1 VARRGHRRRGIAG
14 RGGGGV
20 RREALVSGPH
30 VEGAGDTG
38 TRRGRRREGGERP
51 MVPRATFTSYYGRPV
66 LKEAP
71 WAADIPAYFFLGGLA
86 GACSILAAGADLSG
100 RTSLRRTTRLGAAA
114 GVACGFGALVHDL
127 GRPGRF
133 INMLRVIKPTS
144 PMSVGT
150 WILSAYA
157 PVAGIAAVAEMAP
170 LLPRGVAWAG
180 GVARALSRPAGLAA
194 AGLGAGVATYT
205 AVLVA
210 DTATPAW
217 HEARHELPFVFAAS
231 AATAAGGLG
240 MIGSDAVDAAPAR
253 RLAAGGALVEMLV
266 ERRMEQSMGL
276 AAETLRT
283 GRAATLLHAARALT
297 VGGALGGLL
306 LGRRNRAAA
315 AASGAALMGGSLCMR
330 FGIFEAGQV
339 SARDPRYTI
348 VPQRQRL
355 DERRAAG

>member
-1 VARRGHRRRGIAG
+1 
-14 RGGGGV
+14 V
-20 RREALVSGPH
+20 RREALVTGPH

-38 TRRGRRREGGERP
+38 TRRGSGREGGERP

-86 GACSILAAGADLSG
+86 GACSILAAGADLTG
-100 RTSLRRTTRLGAAA
+100 RTSLRRTTRIGAAA

-150 WILSAYA
+150 WTLSAYA
-157 PVAGIAAVAEMAP
+157 PLAGIAAVAEMAP

-180 GVARALSRPAGLAA
+180 GVTRALSRPAGLAA
-194 AGLGAGVATYT
+194 AGLGAAVATYT
-205 AVLVA
+205 AVLLA

-217 HEARHELPFVFAAS
+217 HEARRELPFVFAAS

-240 MIGSDAVDAAPAR
+240 MIGSDAVDATPAR

-266 ERRMEQSMGL
+266 ERRMEHSMGL

-283 GRAATLLHAARALT
+283 GRPATLLRAARALT

-306 LGRRNRAAA
+306 LGRRNRVAA

-330 FGIFEAGQV
+330 FGIFEAGQA

>member
-1 VARRGHRRRGIAG
+1 
-14 RGGGGV
+14 
-20 RREALVSGPH
+20 
-30 VEGAGDTG
+30 
-38 TRRGRRREGGERP
+38 

-71 WAADIPAYFFLGGLA
+71 WAADIPTYFFLCGLA
-86 GACSILAAGADLSG
+86 GACSMLAAGADLTG

-133 INMLRVIKPTS
+133 INMLRVVKPTS

-157 PVAGIAAVAEMAP
+157 PLAGVAAVAELVP
-170 LLPRGVAWAG
+170 LLPRGVTWVG
-180 GVARALSRPAGLAA
+180 GVTRALSRPAGLAA

-210 DTATPAW
+210 NTATPAW
-217 HEARHELPFVFAAS
+217 HEARRELPFVFAAS
-231 AATAAGGLG
+231 AGSAAGGLG
-240 MIGSDAVDAAPAR
+240 MIGSSAADAAPAR
-253 RLAAGGALVEMLV
+253 RLAAGGALVELLV

-276 AAETLRT
+276 AAETLRA
-283 GRAATLLHAARALT
+283 GRPATLLRAARALT

-306 LGRRNRAAA
+306 LGRRSRVAA

-330 FGIFEAGQV
+330 FGIFEAGQA

-355 DERRAAG
+355 DERRASG